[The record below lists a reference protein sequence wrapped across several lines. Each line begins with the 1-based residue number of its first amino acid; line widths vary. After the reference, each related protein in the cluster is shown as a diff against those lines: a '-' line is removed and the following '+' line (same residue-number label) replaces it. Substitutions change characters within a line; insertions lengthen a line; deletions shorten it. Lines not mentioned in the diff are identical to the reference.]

1 MNISA
6 GSLNGKTPD
15 NHSGDRVRV
24 HFCAQHKT
32 PEYWQRLIRVQLKAV
47 QRRNNERE
55 NGILK
60 MLYEKERKAK

>member
-15 NHSGDRVRV
+15 NHFGDRVRV
-24 HFCAQHKT
+24 HFCAQYKT
-32 PEYWQRLIRVQLKAV
+32 PDYWKRLIRV

-55 NGILK
+55 NEILK